1 MIIVNPGTGPV
12 RNATLQN
19 AEANI
24 SQLVR
29 DIIERL
35 PRDLA
40 TTSIRATRDADQ
52 DRADDGRYG
61 FTIAVCLTSA
71 DNITYETSLSVE
83 MPGLP
88 LEAVN
93 FGARDDDNPWNFPR
107 LYLDGSSWLWRYAL
121 ELIHEPA
128 TAALAAPSE

>member
-1 MIIVNPGTGPV
+1 MIIVNPGTGPIH
-12 RNATLQN
+12 NATLQN

-24 SQLVR
+24 SQLVS

-40 TTSIRATRDADQ
+40 ATSITATRDPGQ
-52 DRADDGRYG
+52 DSADDGRYG
-61 FTIAVCLTSA
+61 FTIALCLTSA
-71 DNITYETSLSVE
+71 GNISYEASRSVE

-93 FGARDDDNPWNFPR
+93 FGARDDDSAWDFPR
-107 LYLDGSSWLWRYAL
+107 LYVDGSSWLWKYAL
-121 ELIHEPA
+121 EIICEPA
-128 TAALAAPSE
+128 TAALANPSE